1 MVINSLITGC
11 THGEIRLVGGANYN
25 EGRVEIC
32 LSDEWGT
39 VCDQMWDVIDASVVC
54 RQQGLAS
61 TGAQALSQATFG
73 QGTGSI
79 LLTSVACT
87 GSERVLMNCT
97 ASSST
102 TGCTH
107 AQDAGVR
114 CPTGT

>member
-1 MVINSLITGC
+1 M
-11 THGEIRLVGGANYN
+11 
-25 EGRVEIC
+25 
-32 LSDEWGT
+32 
-39 VCDQMWDVIDASVVC
+39 CDQMWDVTDASVVC

-114 CPTGT
+114 CQTGTCQCYKVVGNCDQRTISY